1 MHLTTKTI
9 GLEVILVLICGFLKP
24 VTPLSEFGK
33 IYKIGHKT
41 AHSQIKPF
49 CLSCVSPN

>member
-1 MHLTTKTI
+1 MHLTTKTT

-24 VTPLSEFGK
+24 VTSLSEFGK
-33 IYKIGHKT
+33 KKKDKP

-49 CLSCVSPN
+49 WLSYVSHN